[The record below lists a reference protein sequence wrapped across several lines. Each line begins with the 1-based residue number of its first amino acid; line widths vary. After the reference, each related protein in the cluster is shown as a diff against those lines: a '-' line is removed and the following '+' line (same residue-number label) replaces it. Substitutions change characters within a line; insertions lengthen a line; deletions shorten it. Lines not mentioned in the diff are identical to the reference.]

1 MEKINKKKSV
11 LLATMATVANS
22 PPVKIIL
29 NMIVKNESKIIRRC
43 LEAAAAGLSSSLE
56 TVVISDTGSTD
67 DTVEIIREV
76 CRERGIRCR
85 VLTDEPWKNFGHNR
99 TVALNAARKF
109 ADYDPRTYILMLDAD
124 MVLKVADAGT
134 PEGTFNPE
142 MLLAY
147 DKWNVEQRAGG
158 MSYWNPRIV
167 RASVPYR
174 SVGVTHE
181 YLDQPP
187 GTTETRMSP
196 ELLHIDDR
204 NDGGSKS
211 DKSERDIKLLEDGL
225 VAEPQNMRYMFY
237 LANTYREIGKF
248 AKAIHWYGRHRELSN
263 WAEERWYAAFYTA
276 MSYAG
281 LNKFQEALDWFLTAY
296 AERPERAEPLYY
308 LANYYRL
315 HDQPRRGYVFALAA
329 AGIEFPKD
337 ELLFINRSIYDYEN
351 LYELSIC
358 GFYAGEPGKIQA
370 RAASQ
375 RLLLD
380 NRVPHHIHDSVMW
393 NLRFM
398 VPTLDQLV
406 GGGGET
412 PRPQW
417 KPLHFEEL
425 DRTKWHACNP
435 SIAIKEPGG
444 DAASTDI
451 NIRGVSYTQRQARN
465 YAGDM
470 PFRTLNEW
478 GGPHRRSVLL
488 PDFRGPFQETCSVRG
503 LEDVRLFYF
512 QDCLWAS
519 ATCLE
524 MIPSNLPQIVLMKL
538 AGGPRDT
545 ETQLPSAPVLLR
557 YVRDGEAPPRTE
569 KNWLLFESR
578 DELLCLYGYQDN
590 QITILKVDPVS
601 GLCKKDTVVK
611 ASDVTGHPN
620 LRTSHWK
627 GSAGPMRILEQ
638 ASRFHNDWLLLVHF
652 TIDRPEERRY
662 YHQFVILHQDFF
674 TIKAISS
681 AFVFRNDT
689 DVEMCLS
696 MVTTSN
702 RGNGYEVNLAYGYGD
717 REAHIV
723 SVPLEG
729 ILDACVIVPEQMFA

>member
-1 MEKINKKKSV
+1 M
-11 LLATMATVANS
+11 MAAAAAN
-22 PPVKIIL
+22 PPVKASVKIPVKLIL

-43 LEAAAAGLSSSLE
+43 LEAACPLLDA
-56 TVVISDTGSTD
+56 VVISDTGSTD
-67 DTVEIIREV
+67 DTVDIIRDT

-109 ADYDPRTYILMLDAD
+109 ADYDPLTYILMLDAD
-124 MVLKVADAGT
+124 MVLKVS
-134 PEGTFNPE
+134 PETFDPE

-167 RASVPYR
+167 RASVGYR

-196 ELLHIDDR
+196 ELLYIDDR

-225 VAEPQNMRYMFY
+225 IAEPQNMRYMFY

-248 AKAIHWYGRHRELSN
+248 AKAIHWYARHRELSN

-281 LNKFQEALDWFLTAY
+281 LNKLAETVDWCLTAY

-308 LANYYRL
+308 LANYYRVRGE
-315 HDQPRRGYVFALAA
+315 PRRGYVFALAA
-329 AGIEFPKD
+329 AGIEFPKE

-370 RAASQ
+370 RAASN

-380 NRVPHHIHDSVMW
+380 NRVPHYIHDSVMW

-406 GGGGET
+406 GGGKT
-412 PRPQW
+412 PQW
-417 KPLHFEEL
+417 KSLQFEAL
-425 DRTKWHACNP
+425 DRAKWHACNP
-435 SIAIKEPGG
+435 SIAIQGPGG
-444 DAASTDI
+444 DVALADI

-478 GGPHRRSVLL
+478 DSHDHRQVLL
-488 PDFRGPFQETCSVRG
+488 PEFHGPFQETCSVRG

-512 QDCLWAS
+512 QDSLWGS

-524 MIPSNLPQIVLMKL
+524 MIPSNLPQIVLMRL
-538 AGGPRDT
+538 SAASPRDT
-545 ETQLPSAPVLLR
+545 ETSLPSAPVLLR
-557 YVRDGEAPPRTE
+557 VVKEENSAEVPAPRTE

-578 DELLCLYGYQDN
+578 GEDTGGIPELLCLYGYQDN

-601 GLCKKDTVVK
+601 GNCRVHSVV
-611 ASDVTGHPN
+611 APPN
-620 LRTSHWK
+620 PYLRTSHWK
-627 GSAGPMRILEQ
+627 GSAGPMRILEHGSQ
-638 ASRFHNDWLLLVHF
+638 FWDDWLLLVHF

-662 YHQFVILHQDFF
+662 YHQFVVLNCDDFR
-674 TIKAISS
+674 IKAISP

-696 MVTTSN
+696 MVMTTT
-702 RGNGYEVNLAYGYGD
+702 GYKVNLAYGYGD

-729 ILDACVIVPEQMFA
+729 ILNACVPVEQMFA

>member
-1 MEKINKKKSV
+1 
-11 LLATMATVANS
+11 MATSAN
-22 PPVKIIL
+22 PPVKVKILL

-43 LEAAAAGLSSSLE
+43 LEAVAAGLSLDA
-56 TVVISDTGSTD
+56 VVISDTGSTD
-67 DTVEIIREV
+67 DTVDIIREV

-124 MVLKVADAGT
+124 MVLKVGG
-134 PEGTFNPE
+134 EGFNPE
-142 MLLAY
+142 MLLTY

-167 RASVPYR
+167 RASVGYK

-225 VAEPQNMRYMFY
+225 IAEPQNMRYMFY
-237 LANTYREIGKF
+237 LANTYRETGKF
-248 AKAIHWYGRHRELSN
+248 AKAIHWYTRHRELSN

-281 LNKFQEALDWFLTAY
+281 LNKLAETVDWCLTAY

-308 LANYYRL
+308 LANYYRI
-315 HDQPRRGYVFALAA
+315 HGEPRRGYVFALAA

-337 ELLFINRSIYDYEN
+337 ELLFINRSLYDYEN

-370 RAASQ
+370 RAASN

-406 GGGGET
+406 GGRGGRSGT
-412 PRPQW
+412 ATRSHW

-435 SIAIKEPGG
+435 SIAIQNPGG
-444 DAASTDI
+444 DAASADI

-478 GGPHRRSVLL
+478 GYDGGCRSVIL

-538 AGGPRDT
+538 AKYDGSVRKDD
-545 ETQLPSAPVLLR
+545 ELPSAPVLLR
-557 YVRDGEAPPRTE
+557 YGGDGNHELPPPRTE

-578 DELLCLYGYQDN
+578 GEAHGSDPELLCLYGYQDN

-601 GLCKKDTVVK
+601 GFCKKDTVVK
-611 ASDVTGHPN
+611 ASDVTGHTN

-674 TIKAISS
+674 TIKAISP

-696 MVTTSN
+696 MVTTTAGSN
-702 RGNGYEVNLAYGYGD
+702 GSGYEVNLAYGYGD

-729 ILDACVIVPEQMFA
+729 ILDACVMLPEQMFA